1 MSGPGENQTMGYRM
15 RPTKR
20 IIALGVASVLL
31 AACGH
36 KDKDAPL
43 AFVPADTP
51 YVLANLDKL
60 DDDAYEAM
68 LSQGN
73 SELPSQVAQMKTLA
87 QDLETKGNAEGARLV
102 KAFAAE
108 FDGKTIEAALKNMGL
123 DAKTGSAVYG
133 LGLSPVARVSLADP
147 AAWEAFVGR
156 LETAYGKK
164 LETADAGGQAYR
176 HVTLSDTGIQL
187 VIATVGKQ
195 AVVSLLPADAAQPMI
210 RQALGADRP
219 EKSLQEDGRLADLA
233 KDKGYKDYAVGQVDL
248 TRLLPL
254 IATGKDPL
262 FAAFIKQ
269 QSAKTGEPAPVLPAS
284 CQTEASRIAARV
296 PSVSFGYT
304 KLDLHH
310 QEQRVDVT
318 LADDITKAFSGLK
331 VELPGLGKDA
341 SAPFDV
347 SLALPVEQ
355 LRTFFTAQSEA
366 VAAKPFECPAFV
378 SMNDSFAKL
387 GSTMQQAAIPPFGDI
402 RGVRVVLDSF
412 KPAAAG
418 PQMPTFT
425 GRVLLAPRNPA
436 GLLAMAQATLG
447 GDLKLAGDGKPAPLP
462 PKLNAMLG
470 MPGWAAMNGQAIVI
484 GLGDGEDAK
493 LDEILMG
500 ATADAGLLSRLHLN
514 GDMYRAWVDV
524 MADKAQSYANAM
536 TEASGADGAP
546 DDQAAQTSAALRSK
560 AQFEAMKSQAA
571 RIVQVGGE
579 AHMDEKGLVI
589 SGAVEY
595 K

>member
-1 MSGPGENQTMGYRM
+1 M

-20 IIALGVASVLL
+20 LIALGVASVLL

-51 YVLANLDKL
+51 YVAASLDKL

-68 LSQGN
+68 LNQAN
-73 SELPSQVAQMKTLA
+73 NELPSQVAQMKAMA
-87 QDLETKGNAEGARLV
+87 QDMEAKGNVDGAHLM
-102 KAFAAE
+102 KAVAAE
-108 FDGKTIEAALKNMGL
+108 FDGKTTEAALKNLGL
-123 DAKTGSAVYG
+123 DIKSGSAIYG

-147 AAWEAFVGR
+147 AAWEQFVGR
-156 LETAYGKK
+156 LEAAYGKK

-176 HVTLSDTGIQL
+176 HVTLSDTGVQL

-195 AVVSLLPADAAQPMI
+195 AVVSLLPADAAQPVI

-254 IATGKDPL
+254 VAAGKDPL
-262 FAAFIKQ
+262 FAAFMKA
-269 QSAKTGEPAPVLPAS
+269 QSAKSGEPVPALPPS

-296 PSVSFGYT
+296 PSISFGYT

-310 QEQRVDVT
+310 QSQRVDVA

-331 VELPGLGKDA
+331 VELPGLGQDA
-341 SAPFDV
+341 TAPFDV

-355 LRTFFTAQSEA
+355 IRTFVTAQSEA
-366 VAAKPFECPAFV
+366 VAAKPFECPAFAN
-378 SMNDSFAKL
+378 MNDSFTKL

-402 RGVRVVLDSF
+402 RGVRIVIDSF
-412 KPAAAG
+412 KPAAAAG
-418 PQMPTFT
+418 QIPQVS
-425 GRVLLAPRNPA
+425 GRVVLATRNAP
-436 GLLAMAQATLG
+436 GLLAMGQAVLG
-447 GDLKLAGDGKPAPLP
+447 GDFKLAGDGKPAALP
-462 PKLNAMLG
+462 ANIVGMLG
-470 MPGWAAMNGQAIVI
+470 MPGWAAMNGQAIAI
-484 GLGDGEDAK
+484 GVGPGEDAK
-493 LDEILMG
+493 LDEVLMASTG
-500 ATADAGLLSRLHLN
+500 DAGRLSRMHLN
-514 GDMYRAWVDV
+514 GDMYRQWVDV
-524 MADKAQSYANAM
+524 MAEKAQTYANAM
-536 TEASGADGAP
+536 TTAAGADGAP
-546 DDQAAQTSAALRSK
+546 DSQADDTAAALRSK
-560 AQFEAMKSQAA
+560 AQFDAMKAQAT
-571 RIVQVGGE
+571 RVVQVNGE
-579 AHMDEKGLVI
+579 AHMEEKGLVL

>member
-1 MSGPGENQTMGYRM
+1 M

-20 IIALGVASVLL
+20 LIALGVASVLL

-51 YVLANLDKL
+51 YVAASLDKL

-68 LSQGN
+68 LNQVN
-73 SELPSQVAQMKTLA
+73 NELPSQVAQMKAMA
-87 QDLETKGNAEGARLV
+87 QDMEAKGNVDGSHLM
-102 KAFAAE
+102 KAVAAE
-108 FDGKTIEAALKNMGL
+108 FDGKTAEAALKNLGL
-123 DAKTGSAVYG
+123 DIKTGSAVYG

-156 LETAYGKK
+156 LEAAYGKK

-176 HVTLSDTGIQL
+176 HVAISDTGIQL

-269 QSAKTGEPAPVLPAS
+269 QSAKTGEPIPALPAS

-296 PSVSFGYT
+296 PSISFGYT

-310 QEQRVDVT
+310 QSQRVDIA
-318 LADDITKAFSGLK
+318 LADDVTKAFSGLK
-331 VELPGLGKDA
+331 VELPGLGQDA
-341 SAPFDV
+341 TAPFDV

-355 LRTFFTAQSEA
+355 IRTFVTAQSEA
-366 VAAKPFECPAFV
+366 VAAKPFECPAFAN
-378 SMNDSFAKL
+378 MNDSFNKL

-402 RGVRVVLDSF
+402 RGVRIVIDSF
-412 KPAAAG
+412 KPAASAA
-418 PQMPTFT
+418 QMPQVT
-425 GRVLLAPRNPA
+425 GRVVLATRNAP
-436 GLLAMAQATLG
+436 GLLAMGQAVLG
-447 GDLKLAGDGKPAPLP
+447 GDFKLAGDGKPAPLP
-462 PKLNAMLG
+462 ANIVGMLG
-470 MPGWAAMNGQAIVI
+470 MPGWAAMNGQAIAI
-484 GLGDGEDAK
+484 GVGPGEDSK
-493 LDEILMG
+493 LDEVLMASTG
-500 ATADAGLLSRLHLN
+500 DAGRLSRMHLN
-514 GDMYRAWVDV
+514 GDMYRQWVDV
-524 MADKAQSYANAM
+524 MAEKAQTYANAM
-536 TEASGADGAP
+536 TTAAGADGAP
-546 DDQAAQTSAALRSK
+546 DSQADDTAAALRSK
-560 AQFEAMKSQAA
+560 AQFDAMKAQAT
-571 RIVQVGGE
+571 RVVQVTGE
-579 AHMDEKGLVI
+579 AHMEEKGLVI

>member
-1 MSGPGENQTMGYRM
+1 M

-20 IIALGVASVLL
+20 LIALGVASVLL

-51 YVLANLDKL
+51 YVAASLDKL

-68 LSQGN
+68 LNQVN
-73 SELPSQVAQMKTLA
+73 TELPGQVAQMKAVA
-87 QDLETKGNAEGARLV
+87 QDMEAKGNVDGSHLM
-102 KAFAAE
+102 KAVAAE
-108 FDGKTIEAALKNMGL
+108 FDGKTAEAALKNLGL
-123 DAKTGSAVYG
+123 DVKTGSAIYG

-176 HVTLSDTGIQL
+176 HVAISDTGIQL

-195 AVVSLLPADAAQPMI
+195 AVVSLLPSDAAQPLI

-233 KDKGYKDYAVGQVDL
+233 KDKGYKDYAVGLLDL

-269 QSAKTGEPAPVLPAS
+269 QSAKTGEPAPALPPS

-296 PSVSFGYT
+296 PTISFGYT

-310 QEQRVDVT
+310 QNQRVDIA
-318 LADDITKAFSGLK
+318 LADDVTKAFSGLK
-331 VELPGLGKDA
+331 VELPGLGQDA

-355 LRTFFTAQSEA
+355 IRTFMTTQSEA
-366 VAAKPFECPAFV
+366 VAAKPFECPAFA
-378 SMNDSFAKL
+378 SMNDSFTKL

-402 RGVRVVLDSF
+402 RGVRIIIDSF
-412 KPAAAG
+412 KPAASAT
-418 PQMPTFT
+418 QMPQVT
-425 GRVLLAPRNPA
+425 GRVVLATRNAP
-436 GLLAMAQATLG
+436 GLLAMGQAVLG
-447 GDLKLAGDGKPAPLP
+447 GDFKLAGDGKPAALP
-462 PKLNAMLG
+462 ANIVGMLG
-470 MPGWAAMNGQAIVI
+470 MPGWAAMNGQAIAI
-484 GLGDGEDAK
+484 GVGLGEDAK
-493 LDEILMG
+493 LDEVLMASTG
-500 ATADAGLLSRLHLN
+500 DAGRLSRMHLN

-524 MADKAQSYANAM
+524 MADKAKAYANAM
-536 TEASGADGAP
+536 STAAGADGAP
-546 DDQAAQTSAALRSK
+546 DSQAEDTAAAERSK
-560 AQFEAMKSQAA
+560 AQFDSMKAQAT
-571 RIVQVGGE
+571 RVVQVSGE
-579 AHMDEKGLVI
+579 AHMEEKGLVI

>member
-1 MSGPGENQTMGYRM
+1 M

-20 IIALGVASVLL
+20 LIALGVASVLL

-51 YVLANLDKL
+51 YVAASLDKL

-68 LSQGN
+68 LNQVN
-73 SELPSQVAQMKTLA
+73 TELPSQVAQMKALA
-87 QDLETKGNAEGARLV
+87 QDMEAKGNVDGSHLM
-102 KAFAAE
+102 KAVAAE
-108 FDGKTIEAALKNMGL
+108 FDGKTAEAALKNLGL
-123 DAKTGSAVYG
+123 DIKTGSAIYG

-147 AAWEAFVGR
+147 AAWEGFVGR

-164 LETADAGGQAYR
+164 LETADAGGQTYR
-176 HVTLSDTGIQL
+176 HVAISDTGIQL

-233 KDKGYKDYAVGQVDL
+233 KDKGYKDYAVGQLDL

-254 IATGKDPL
+254 IAAGKDPL

-296 PSVSFGYT
+296 PSISFGYT

-310 QEQRVDVT
+310 QEQRVDVA

-331 VELPGLGKDA
+331 VELPGLGQDA
-341 SAPFDV
+341 TAPFDV

-355 LRTFFTAQSEA
+355 IRTFMTAQSEA
-366 VAAKPFECPAFV
+366 VAAKPFECPAFAN
-378 SMNDSFAKL
+378 MNDSFTKL

-402 RGVRVVLDSF
+402 RGVRIVIDSF
-412 KPAAAG
+412 KPAASAA
-418 PQMPTFT
+418 QMPQIT
-425 GRVLLAPRNPA
+425 GRVVLATRNAP
-436 GLLAMAQATLG
+436 GLLAMGQAVLG
-447 GDLKLAGDGKPAPLP
+447 GDFKLAGDGKPAPLP
-462 PKLNAMLG
+462 ANIVGMLG
-470 MPGWAAMNGQAIVI
+470 MPGWAAMNGQAIAI
-484 GLGDGEDAK
+484 GVGPGEDAK
-493 LDEILMG
+493 LDEVLMASTG
-500 ATADAGLLSRLHLN
+500 DAGRLSRMHLN

-524 MADKAQSYANAM
+524 MAEKAQTYANAM
-536 TEASGADGAP
+536 TTAAGADGAP
-546 DDQAAQTSAALRSK
+546 DSQAEDTAAAQRSK
-560 AQFEAMKSQAA
+560 AQFDSMKAQAT
-571 RIVQVGGE
+571 RVVQVAGE
-579 AHMDEKGLVI
+579 AHMEEKGLVI

>member
-123 DAKTGSAVYG
+123 DAKTGSALYG

-147 AAWEAFVGR
+147 AAWEQFVGR

-164 LETADAGGQAYR
+164 LETTDAGGQSYR
-176 HVTLSDTGIQL
+176 HVAISDTGIQL

-310 QEQRVDVT
+310 QEQRVDVA

-331 VELPGLGKDA
+331 VELPGLGQDA
-341 SAPFDV
+341 TAPFDV

-355 LRTFFTAQSEA
+355 IRTFMTTQSEA
-366 VAAKPFECPAFV
+366 VAAKPFECPAFAN
-378 SMNDSFAKL
+378 MNESFNKL

-402 RGVRVVLDSF
+402 RGVRIVIDSF
-412 KPAAAG
+412 KPAASPTQI
-418 PQMPTFT
+418 PQVS
-425 GRVLLAPRNPA
+425 GRVVLATRNAP
-436 GLLAMAQATLG
+436 GLLAMGQAVLG
-447 GDLKLAGDGKPAPLP
+447 GDFKLAGDGKPAALP
-462 PKLNAMLG
+462 
-470 MPGWAAMNGQAIVI
+470 
-484 GLGDGEDAK
+484 
-493 LDEILMG
+493 
-500 ATADAGLLSRLHLN
+500 T
-514 GDMYRAWVDV
+514 
-524 MADKAQSYANAM
+524 
-536 TEASGADGAP
+536 
-546 DDQAAQTSAALRSK
+546 
-560 AQFEAMKSQAA
+560 MK
-571 RIVQVGGE
+571 
-579 AHMDEKGLVI
+579 
-589 SGAVEY
+589 
-595 K
+595 

>member
-1 MSGPGENQTMGYRM
+1 MGYEM

-20 IIALGVASVLL
+20 LIALGVASVLL

-51 YVLANLDKL
+51 YVAASLDKL

-68 LSQGN
+68 LSQVN
-73 SELPSQVAQMKTLA
+73 TELPGQVAQMKALA
-87 QDLETKGNAEGARLV
+87 QDMEAKGNVDGSHLM
-102 KAFAAE
+102 KAVAAE
-108 FDGKTIEAALKNMGL
+108 FDGKTAEAALKNLGL
-123 DAKTGSAVYG
+123 DIKTGSAIYG

-176 HVTLSDTGIQL
+176 HVTISDTGIQL

-195 AVVSLLPADAAQPMI
+195 AVVSLLPADAAQPTI

-233 KDKGYKDYAVGQVDL
+233 KDKGYKDYAVGQIDL

-269 QSAKTGEPAPVLPAS
+269 QSAKTGEPAPVLPPS
-284 CQTEASRIAARV
+284 CQTEATRIAARV
-296 PSVSFGYT
+296 PSISFGYT

-310 QEQRVDVT
+310 QAQRVDIT

-331 VELPGLGKDA
+331 VELPGLGQDA
-341 SAPFDV
+341 NAPFDV

-355 LRTFFTAQSEA
+355 IRTFMTAQSEA
-366 VAAKPFECPAFV
+366 VAAKPFECPAFA
-378 SMNDSFAKL
+378 SMNDSFTKL

-402 RGVRVVLDSF
+402 RGVRIVIDSF
-412 KPAAAG
+412 KPAASAA
-418 PQMPTFT
+418 QMPQIT
-425 GRVLLAPRNPA
+425 GRVVLGTRNPA
-436 GLLAMAQATLG
+436 GLLAMGQAVLG
-447 GDLKLAGDGKPAPLP
+447 GDFKLAGDGKPAALP
-462 PKLNAMLG
+462 ANIVGMLG
-470 MPGWAAMNGQAIVI
+470 MPGWAAMNGQAIAI
-484 GLGDGEDAK
+484 GVGPGEDAK
-493 LDEILMG
+493 LDEVLMASTG
-500 ATADAGLLSRLHLN
+500 DAGRLSRMHLN

-524 MADKAQSYANAM
+524 MAEKAQTYANAM
-536 TEASGADGAP
+536 TTASGADGAP
-546 DDQAAQTSAALRSK
+546 DSQADDTAAAQRSK
-560 AQFEAMKSQAA
+560 AQFDAMKAQAV
-571 RIVQVGGE
+571 RVVQVTGE
-579 AHMDEKGLVI
+579 AHMEEKGLVL

>member
-1 MSGPGENQTMGYRM
+1 MGYEM

-20 IIALGVASVLL
+20 LIALGVASVLL

-51 YVLANLDKL
+51 YVVASLDKL

-68 LSQGN
+68 LNQVN
-73 SELPSQVAQMKTLA
+73 TELPGQVAQMKSLA
-87 QDLETKGNAEGARLV
+87 QDMEAKGNADGSHLM
-102 KAFAAE
+102 KAVAAE
-108 FDGKTIEAALKNMGL
+108 FDGKTAEAALKNLGL
-123 DAKTGSAVYG
+123 DIKNGSAVYG
-133 LGLSPVARVSLADP
+133 VGLSPVARVSLADP
-147 AAWEAFVGR
+147 AAWDAFVGR

-233 KDKGYKDYAVGQVDL
+233 KDKGYKDYAVGQLDL

-262 FAAFIKQ
+262 FAAFIKA
-269 QSAKTGEPAPVLPAS
+269 QSAKTGEPAPALPPS
-284 CQTEASRIAARV
+284 CQTEAARIAGRV
-296 PSVSFGYT
+296 PSISFGYT

-310 QEQRVDVT
+310 QDQRVDIA

-331 VELPGLGKDA
+331 VELPGLGQDA

-355 LRTFFTAQSEA
+355 IRTFMTAQSEA
-366 VAAKPFECPAFV
+366 VAAKPFECPAFAN
-378 SMNDSFAKL
+378 MNDSFTKL

-402 RGVRVVLDSF
+402 RGVRLVIDSF
-412 KPAAAG
+412 KPAASAA
-418 PQMPTFT
+418 QMPQVT
-425 GRVLLAPRNPA
+425 GRVVLATRNAP
-436 GLLAMAQATLG
+436 GLLAMGQAVLG
-447 GDLKLAGDGKPAPLP
+447 GDFKLAGDGKPAALP
-462 PKLNAMLG
+462 ANIVGMLG
-470 MPGWAAMNGQAIVI
+470 MPGWAAMNGQAIAI
-484 GLGDGEDAK
+484 GVGPGEDAK
-493 LDEILMG
+493 LDEVLMASTG
-500 ATADAGLLSRLHLN
+500 DAGRLSRMHLN

-524 MADKAQSYANAM
+524 MADKAQTYANAM
-536 TEASGADGAP
+536 TTAAGADGAP
-546 DDQAAQTSAALRSK
+546 DSQADDTAAAQRSK
-560 AQFEAMKSQAA
+560 AQFDAMKAQAT
-571 RIVQVGGE
+571 RVVQVVGQ
-579 AHMDEKGLVI
+579 AHMEEKGLVI
-589 SGAVEY
+589 SGSVEY

>member
-1 MSGPGENQTMGYRM
+1 MGYEM

-20 IIALGVASVLL
+20 LIALGVASVLL

-51 YVLANLDKL
+51 YVAASLDKL

-68 LSQGN
+68 LNQVN
-73 SELPSQVAQMKTLA
+73 NELPSQVAQMKAMA
-87 QDLETKGNAEGARLV
+87 QDMEAKGNVDGSHLM
-102 KAFAAE
+102 KAVAAE
-108 FDGKTIEAALKNMGL
+108 FDGKTAEAALKNLGL
-123 DAKTGSAVYG
+123 DIKTGSAVYG

-176 HVTLSDTGIQL
+176 HVAISDTGIQL

-254 IATGKDPL
+254 IAAGKDPL

-269 QSAKTGEPAPVLPAS
+269 QSAKTGEPIPPLPAS

-296 PSVSFGYT
+296 PSISFGYT

-310 QEQRVDVT
+310 QSQRVDVA
-318 LADDITKAFSGLK
+318 LADDVTKAFSGLK
-331 VELPGLGKDA
+331 VELPGLGQDA
-341 SAPFDV
+341 TAPFDV

-355 LRTFFTAQSEA
+355 IRTFVTAQSEA
-366 VAAKPFECPAFV
+366 VAAKPFECPAFAN
-378 SMNDSFAKL
+378 MNESFNKL

-402 RGVRVVLDSF
+402 RGVRIVIDSF
-412 KPAAAG
+412 KPAASAA
-418 PQMPTFT
+418 QMPQIT
-425 GRVLLAPRNPA
+425 GRVVLATRNAP
-436 GLLAMAQATLG
+436 GLLAMGQAVLG
-447 GDLKLAGDGKPAPLP
+447 GDFKLAGDGKPAPLP
-462 PKLNAMLG
+462 ANIVGMIG
-470 MPGWAAMNGQAIVI
+470 MPGWAAMNGQAIAIGV
-484 GLGDGEDAK
+484 GLGEDSK
-493 LDEILMG
+493 LDEVLMASTG
-500 ATADAGLLSRLHLN
+500 DAGRLTRMHLN
-514 GDMYRAWVDV
+514 GDMYRQWVDV
-524 MADKAQSYANAM
+524 MAEKAQTYANAM
-536 TEASGADGAP
+536 TTAAGADGAP
-546 DDQAAQTSAALRSK
+546 DSQADDTAAALRSK
-560 AQFEAMKSQAA
+560 AQFDAMKAQAT
-571 RIVQVGGE
+571 RVVQVTGE
-579 AHMDEKGLVI
+579 AHMEEKGLVI

>member
-1 MSGPGENQTMGYRM
+1 M

-20 IIALGVASVLL
+20 LLALGVASVLL

-51 YVLANLDKL
+51 YVVASLDKL

-68 LSQGN
+68 LAQAN
-73 SELPSQVAQMKTLA
+73 SELPSQVGQMKAFA
-87 QDLETKGNAEGARLV
+87 QDLDSKGNADGARLV
-102 KAFAAE
+102 RALAAE
-108 FDGKTIEAALKNMGL
+108 FDGKTAEAALKNMGL
-123 DAKTGSAVYG
+123 DVKNGTAFYG
-133 LGLSPVARVSLADP
+133 LGLAPVIRVSLADT
-147 AAWEAFVGR
+147 AAWDAFVGR

-164 LETADAGGQAYR
+164 LDSADAGGQAYR
-176 HVTLSDTGIQL
+176 HVALSDSGVQL

-219 EKSLQEDGRLADLA
+219 EKNIQEDGRLADLA
-233 KDKGYKDYAVGQVDL
+233 KDKGYKDYAVGQLDL

-254 IATGKDPL
+254 VAAGKDPL
-262 FAAFIKQ
+262 FATFLKH
-269 QSAKTGEPAPVLPAS
+269 QSAKTGEPVPALPPS

-310 QEQRVDVT
+310 QEQRVDVA

-331 VELPGLGKDA
+331 VELPGLGSDA
-341 SAPFDV
+341 SAPFDI

-355 LRTFFTAQSEA
+355 LRTFFTAQAEA

-378 SMNDSFAKL
+378 SMNDSFAKM
-387 GSTMQQAAIPPFGDI
+387 GSTMQQAAIPPIGDL
-402 RGVRVVLDSF
+402 RGVRLILDSF

-418 PQMPTFT
+418 QQIPQVT
-425 GRVLLAPRNPA
+425 GRVVIGTRNPA
-436 GLLAMAQATLG
+436 GLLAMGQAMLG
-447 GDLKLAGDGKPAPLP
+447 GDFKLSADGKPSPLP
-462 PKLNAMLG
+462 QNITGMLG
-470 MPGWAAMNGQAIVI
+470 MPGFAAMNGQAIAI
-484 GLGDGEDAK
+484 GVGAGEDAK
-493 LDEILMG
+493 LDEVLMG
-500 ATADAGLLSRLHLN
+500 STGDAGRASRLHLN
-514 GDMYRAWVDV
+514 GDMYRSWVDV
-524 MADKAQSYANAM
+524 MAEKAQSFASNM
-536 TEASGADGAP
+536 TEAAGADGAP
-546 DDQAAQTSAALRSK
+546 DGQADSAAAAQRSK
-560 AQFEAMKSQAA
+560 AQFDAMKAQAA
-571 RIVQVGGE
+571 RVVQVSGE
-579 AHMDEKGLVI
+579 SHVDDKGLVI

>member
-1 MSGPGENQTMGYRM
+1 M

-20 IIALGVASVLL
+20 LIALGVASVLL

-51 YVLANLDKL
+51 YVAASLDKL

-68 LSQGN
+68 LNQVN
-73 SELPSQVAQMKTLA
+73 TELPGQVAQMKAMA
-87 QDLETKGNAEGARLV
+87 QDMEAKGNVDGSHLL
-102 KAFAAE
+102 KAVAAE
-108 FDGKTIEAALKNMGL
+108 FDGKTAEAALKNLGL
-123 DAKTGSAVYG
+123 DIKTGSAIYG
-133 LGLSPVARVSLADP
+133 IGLSPVARVSLADP
-147 AAWEAFVGR
+147 AAWEQFVGR

-195 AVVSLLPADAAQPMI
+195 AVVSLLPADAAQPVI

-262 FAAFIKQ
+262 FAAFIKA
-269 QSAKTGEPAPVLPAS
+269 QSAKTGEPVPALPAS

-296 PSVSFGYT
+296 PSISFGYT

-310 QEQRVDVT
+310 QSQRVDIA

-331 VELPGLGKDA
+331 VELPGLGQDA

-355 LRTFFTAQSEA
+355 IRTFVTAQSEA
-366 VAAKPFECPAFV
+366 VAAKPFECPAFAN
-378 SMNDSFAKL
+378 MNDSFTKL

-402 RGVRVVLDSF
+402 RGVRIVIDSF
-412 KPAAAG
+412 KPAASTTQI
-418 PQMPTFT
+418 PQVT
-425 GRVLLAPRNPA
+425 GRVVLATRNAP
-436 GLLAMAQATLG
+436 GLLAMGQAVLG
-447 GDLKLAGDGKPAPLP
+447 GDFKLAGDGKPAALP
-462 PKLNAMLG
+462 ANIVGMLG
-470 MPGWAAMNGQAIVI
+470 MPGWAAMNGQAIAI
-484 GLGDGEDAK
+484 GVGEGEDAK
-493 LDEILMG
+493 LDEVLMASTG
-500 ATADAGLLSRLHLN
+500 DAGRLSRMHLN
-514 GDMYRAWVDV
+514 GDMYRQWVDV
-524 MADKAQSYANAM
+524 MADKAQTYANAM
-536 TEASGADGAP
+536 TTAAGADGAP
-546 DDQAAQTSAALRSK
+546 DSQADDTAAALRSK
-560 AQFEAMKSQAA
+560 AQFDAMKAQAT
-571 RIVQVGGE
+571 RVVQVTGE
-579 AHMDEKGLVI
+579 AHMEEKGLVI

>member
-1 MSGPGENQTMGYRM
+1 MGYEM

-20 IIALGVASVLL
+20 LIALGVASVLL

-51 YVLANLDKL
+51 YVAASLDKL

-68 LSQGN
+68 LNQLN
-73 SELPSQVAQMKTLA
+73 TELPGQVAQMKTMA
-87 QDLETKGNAEGARLV
+87 QDMEAKGNVDGSHLM
-102 KAFAAE
+102 KAVAAE
-108 FDGKTIEAALKNMGL
+108 FDGKTAEAALKNLGL
-123 DAKTGSAVYG
+123 DIKTGSAIYG
-133 LGLSPVARVSLADP
+133 IGLSPVARVSLADP
-147 AAWEAFVGR
+147 AAWEQFVGR
-156 LETAYGKK
+156 LEAAYGKK
-164 LETADAGGQAYR
+164 LETADASGQAYR

-195 AVVSLLPADAAQPMI
+195 AVVSLLPADATQPVI

-219 EKSLQEDGRLADLA
+219 EKNLQEDGRLADLA

-262 FAAFIKQ
+262 FAAFIKA
-269 QSAKTGEPAPVLPAS
+269 QSAKTGEPVPALPPS

-296 PSVSFGYT
+296 PSISFGYT

-310 QEQRVDVT
+310 QSQRVDIS

-331 VELPGLGKDA
+331 VELPGLGQDA

-355 LRTFFTAQSEA
+355 IRTFVTAQSEA
-366 VAAKPFECPAFV
+366 VAAKPFECPAFAN
-378 SMNDSFAKL
+378 MNDSFTKL

-402 RGVRVVLDSF
+402 RGVRIVIDSF
-412 KPAAAG
+412 KPAASATQI
-418 PQMPTFT
+418 PQVT
-425 GRVLLAPRNPA
+425 GRVVLATRNAP
-436 GLLAMAQATLG
+436 GLLAMGQAVLG
-447 GDLKLAGDGKPAPLP
+447 GDFKLAGDGKPAALP
-462 PKLNAMLG
+462 ANIVGMLG
-470 MPGWAAMNGQAIVI
+470 MPGWAAMNGQAIAI
-484 GLGDGEDAK
+484 GVGAGEDAK
-493 LDEILMG
+493 LDEVLMASTG
-500 ATADAGLLSRLHLN
+500 DAGRLSRMHLN
-514 GDMYRAWVDV
+514 GDMYRQWVDV
-524 MADKAQSYANAM
+524 MAEKAQTYANAM
-536 TEASGADGAP
+536 TTAAGADGAP
-546 DDQAAQTSAALRSK
+546 DSQADDTAAALRSK
-560 AQFEAMKSQAA
+560 AQFDAMKAQAT
-571 RIVQVGGE
+571 RVVQVTGE
-579 AHMDEKGLVI
+579 AHMEEKGLVI

>member
-1 MSGPGENQTMGYRM
+1 MGYEM

-20 IIALGVASVLL
+20 LIALGVASVLL

-51 YVLANLDKL
+51 YVAASLDKL

-68 LSQGN
+68 LNQVN
-73 SELPSQVAQMKTLA
+73 TELPGQVAQMKAMA
-87 QDLETKGNAEGARLV
+87 QDMEAKGNVDGSHLM
-102 KAFAAE
+102 KAVAAE
-108 FDGKTIEAALKNMGL
+108 FDGKTAEAALKNLGL
-123 DAKTGSAVYG
+123 DIKTGSAIYG

-176 HVTLSDTGIQL
+176 HVAISDTGIQL

-219 EKSLQEDGRLADLA
+219 EKNLQEDGRLADLA
-233 KDKGYKDYAVGQVDL
+233 KDKGYKDYAVGQIDL

-254 IATGKDPL
+254 IAAGKDPL

-269 QSAKTGEPAPVLPAS
+269 QSAKTGEPVPALPPS

-296 PSVSFGYT
+296 PSISFGYT

-310 QEQRVDVT
+310 QSQRVDIA

-331 VELPGLGKDA
+331 VELPGLGQDA

-355 LRTFFTAQSEA
+355 IRTFVTAQSEA
-366 VAAKPFECPAFV
+366 VAAKPFECPAFANL
-378 SMNDSFAKL
+378 NDSFTKL

-402 RGVRVVLDSF
+402 RGVRIVIDSF
-412 KPAAAG
+412 KPAASAA
-418 PQMPTFT
+418 QMPQVT
-425 GRVLLAPRNPA
+425 GRVVLATRNAP
-436 GLLAMAQATLG
+436 GLLAMGQAVLG
-447 GDLKLAGDGKPAPLP
+447 GDFKLAGDGKPAALP
-462 PKLNAMLG
+462 ANIVGMLG
-470 MPGWAAMNGQAIVI
+470 MPGWAAMNGQAIAI
-484 GLGDGEDAK
+484 GVGPGEDAK
-493 LDEILMG
+493 LDEVLMASVG
-500 ATADAGLLSRLHLN
+500 DAGRLSRMHLN
-514 GDMYRAWVDV
+514 GDMYRSWVDV
-524 MADKAQSYANAM
+524 MAEKAQTYANAM
-536 TEASGADGAP
+536 TTAAGAEGAP
-546 DDQAAQTSAALRSK
+546 DSQADDTAAAQRSK
-560 AQFEAMKSQAA
+560 AQFDAMKAQAT
-571 RIVQVGGE
+571 RVVQVTGE
-579 AHMDEKGLVI
+579 AHMEEKGLVV

>member
-1 MSGPGENQTMGYRM
+1 M

-20 IIALGVASVLL
+20 LIALGVASVLL

-51 YVLANLDKL
+51 YVAASLDKL

-68 LSQGN
+68 LSQVN
-73 SELPSQVAQMKTLA
+73 TELPGQVAQMKALA
-87 QDLETKGNAEGARLV
+87 QDMEAKGNVDGSHLM
-102 KAFAAE
+102 KAVAAE
-108 FDGKTIEAALKNMGL
+108 FDGKTAEAALKNLGL
-123 DAKTGSAVYG
+123 DIKTGSAVYG

-176 HVTLSDTGIQL
+176 HVAISDTGIQL

-195 AVVSLLPADAAQPMI
+195 AVVSLLPADAPQPTI

-269 QSAKTGEPAPVLPAS
+269 QSVKTGEPAPVLPPS
-284 CQTEASRIAARV
+284 CQTEAARIAARV
-296 PSVSFGYT
+296 PSISFGYT

-310 QEQRVDVT
+310 QAQRVDIT

-331 VELPGLGKDA
+331 VELPGLGQDA

-355 LRTFFTAQSEA
+355 IRTFMTTQSEA
-366 VAAKPFECPAFV
+366 VAAKPFECPAFA
-378 SMNDSFAKL
+378 SMNDSFTKM

-402 RGVRVVLDSF
+402 RGVRIVIDSF
-412 KPAAAG
+412 KPAASAA
-418 PQMPTFT
+418 QMPQIT
-425 GRVLLAPRNPA
+425 GRVVLATRNAP
-436 GLLAMAQATLG
+436 GLLAMGQAVLG
-447 GDLKLAGDGKPAPLP
+447 GDFKLAGDGKPAALP
-462 PKLNAMLG
+462 ANIVGMLG
-470 MPGWAAMNGQAIVI
+470 MPGWAAMNGQAIAI
-484 GLGDGEDAK
+484 GVGPGEDAK
-493 LDEILMG
+493 LDEVLMASTG
-500 ATADAGLLSRLHLN
+500 DAGRLSRMHLN

-524 MADKAQSYANAM
+524 MAEKAQTYANAM
-536 TEASGADGAP
+536 TTAAGADGAP
-546 DDQAAQTSAALRSK
+546 DSQADDTATAQRSK
-560 AQFEAMKSQAA
+560 AQFDAMKAQAT
-571 RIVQVGGE
+571 RVVQVVGE
-579 AHMDEKGLVI
+579 AHMEEKGLVI

>member
-1 MSGPGENQTMGYRM
+1 M

-20 IIALGVASVLL
+20 LIALGVASVLL

-68 LSQGN
+68 LSQAN
-73 SELPSQVAQMKTLA
+73 SELPSQVAQMKSVA
-87 QDLETKGNAEGARLV
+87 GDLEAKGNTEGARLL

-108 FDGKTIEAALKNMGL
+108 FDGKTAEAALKSMGL
-123 DAKTGSAVYG
+123 DVKTGSAIYG
-133 LGLSPVARVSLADP
+133 VGLSPVARVALADP
-147 AAWEAFVGR
+147 AAWDAFVGR
-156 LETAYGKK
+156 LEAAYGKK
-164 LETADAGGQAYR
+164 LDTADAGGQAYR
-176 HVTLSDTGIQL
+176 HVTLSDSGVQL

-195 AVVSLLPADAAQPMI
+195 AVVSLLPADAAQPLI

-219 EKSLQEDGRLADLA
+219 EKNLQDDGRLADLA
-233 KDKGYKDYAVGQVDL
+233 KDKGYKNYAVGQIDV

-254 IATGKDPL
+254 VAAGKDPL
-262 FAAFIKQ
+262 FSSFLKA
-269 QSAKTGEPAPVLPAS
+269 QSAKTGEPVPPLPPS

-296 PSVSFGYT
+296 PSLSFGYT
-304 KLDLHH
+304 RLDLHH
-310 QEQRVDVT
+310 QEQRVDMA

-341 SAPFDV
+341 SGPFDV

-355 LRTFFTAQSEA
+355 IRTFFTAQSEA

-402 RGVRVVLDSF
+402 RGVRIVLDTF
-412 KPAAAG
+412 KPAAPG
-418 PQMPTFT
+418 QQVPTFT
-425 GRVLLAPRNPA
+425 GRVLLATRNPA
-436 GLLAMAQATLG
+436 GLLAMAQATLSN
-447 GDLKLAGDGKPAPLP
+447 DFKLAGDGKPAPLP
-462 PKLNAMLG
+462 QNLIGMLG
-470 MPGWAAMNGQAIVI
+470 MPGWAAMNGQAIAI
-484 GLGDGEDAK
+484 GLGNGEDAK
-493 LDEILMG
+493 LDEMLMG
-500 ATADAGLLSRLHLN
+500 ATGDAGRLGRLHLN
-514 GDMYRAWVDV
+514 GDMYRQWVDV
-524 MADKAQSYANAM
+524 MSEKAQAYANAM

-546 DDQAAQTSAALRSK
+546 ADQAAQTSAAQRSK
-560 AQFEAMKSQAA
+560 AQFEAMKAQAA

>member
-1 MSGPGENQTMGYRM
+1 M

-20 IIALGVASVLL
+20 LIALGVASVLL

-51 YVLANLDKL
+51 YVAASLDKL

-68 LSQGN
+68 LNQVN
-73 SELPSQVAQMKTLA
+73 TELPGQVAQMKAVA
-87 QDLETKGNAEGARLV
+87 QDMEAKGNVDGSHLM
-102 KAFAAE
+102 KAVAAE
-108 FDGKTIEAALKNMGL
+108 FDGKTAEAALKNLGL
-123 DAKTGSAVYG
+123 DVKTGSAVYG

-176 HVTLSDTGIQL
+176 HVAISDTGIQL

-195 AVVSLLPADAAQPMI
+195 AVVSLLPADAAQPLI

-233 KDKGYKDYAVGQVDL
+233 KDKGYKDYAVGLLDL

-269 QSAKTGEPAPVLPAS
+269 QSVKTGEPAPALPPS

-296 PSVSFGYT
+296 PSISFGYT

-310 QEQRVDVT
+310 QNQRVDIA
-318 LADDITKAFSGLK
+318 LADDVTKAFSGLK
-331 VELPGLGKDA
+331 VELPGLGQDA

-355 LRTFFTAQSEA
+355 IRTFMTAQSEA
-366 VAAKPFECPAFV
+366 VAAKPFECPAFA
-378 SMNDSFAKL
+378 SMNDSFTKL

-402 RGVRVVLDSF
+402 RGVRIIIDSF
-412 KPAAAG
+412 KPAASAT
-418 PQMPTFT
+418 QMPQVT
-425 GRVLLAPRNPA
+425 GRVVLATRNAP
-436 GLLAMAQATLG
+436 GLLAMGQAVLG
-447 GDLKLAGDGKPAPLP
+447 GDFKLAGDGKPAALP
-462 PKLNAMLG
+462 TNIVGMLG
-470 MPGWAAMNGQAIVI
+470 MPGWAAMNGQAIAI
-484 GLGDGEDAK
+484 GVGLGEDAK
-493 LDEILMG
+493 LDEVLMASTG
-500 ATADAGLLSRLHLN
+500 DAGRLSRMHLN

-524 MADKAQSYANAM
+524 MADKAKAYANAM
-536 TEASGADGAP
+536 STAAGADGAP
-546 DDQAAQTSAALRSK
+546 DSQAEDTAAAQRSK
-560 AQFEAMKSQAA
+560 AQFDSMKAQAT
-571 RIVQVGGE
+571 RVVQVSGE
-579 AHMDEKGLVI
+579 AHMEEKGLVI

>member
-1 MSGPGENQTMGYRM
+1 M

-20 IIALGVASVLL
+20 LIALGVASVLL

-73 SELPSQVAQMKTLA
+73 SELPSQIAQMKSLA
-87 QDLETKGNAEGARLV
+87 QDLEAKGNVEGARLLR
-102 KAFAAE
+102 AAAAE
-108 FDGKTIEAALKNMGL
+108 FDGKTIEVALKNMGL
-123 DAKTGSAVYG
+123 DVKTGSAIYG
-133 LGLSPVARVSLADP
+133 IGLSPVARVALADP

-164 LETADAGGQAYR
+164 LETADAGGQSYR
-176 HVTLSDTGIQL
+176 HVTLADSGVQL

-195 AVVSLLPADAAQPMI
+195 AVVSLLPTDAAQPLI

-219 EKSLQEDGRLADLA
+219 DKSLQDDGRLADLA
-233 KDKGYKDYAVGQVDL
+233 KAKGYKDYAVGQVDL
-248 TRLLPL
+248 VRLLPL
-254 IATGKDPL
+254 VATGKDPL
-262 FAAFIKQ
+262 FSSFLKH
-269 QSAKTGEPAPVLPAS
+269 QSAKTGEPVPQLPPS
-284 CQTEASRIAARV
+284 CQTEASRIAARI
-296 PSVSFGYT
+296 PSLSFGYT
-304 KLDLHH
+304 RLDLTH
-310 QEQRVDVT
+310 QEQRVDVA
-318 LADDITKAFSGLK
+318 LADDIAKAFSGLK
-331 VELPGLGKDA
+331 VELPGLGRDA
-341 SAPFDV
+341 SGPFDV

-355 LRTFFTAQSEA
+355 IRSFFTVQSEA

-378 SMNDSFAKL
+378 NMNDSFAKL
-387 GSTMQQAAIPPFGDI
+387 GSTMQQAAIPPIGDI

-418 PQMPTFT
+418 QQFPTVT
-425 GRVLLAPRNPA
+425 GRVLLATRNPM

-447 GDLKLAGDGKPAPLP
+447 GEFKLAGDGKPAPLP
-462 PKLNAMLG
+462 QKLSAMLG
-470 MPGWAAMNGQAIVI
+470 MPAWAAMNGQAIVV
-484 GLGDGEDAK
+484 GLGEGEDGK
-493 LDEILMG
+493 LDEMLMG
-500 ATADAGLLSRLHLN
+500 ATGDAGRLSRLHLN

-524 MADKAQSYANAM
+524 MAEKAQAYASAMNA
-536 TEASGADGAP
+536 ASSADGAP
-546 DDQAAQTSAALRSK
+546 DDQAAQTAAAERSK
-560 AQFEAMKSQAA
+560 AQFDSMKAQAS

-579 AHMDEKGLVI
+579 AHIDEKGLVI

>member
-1 MSGPGENQTMGYRM
+1 M

-20 IIALGVASVLL
+20 LIALGVASVLL

-51 YVLANLDKL
+51 YVAASLDKL

-68 LSQGN
+68 LNQVN
-73 SELPSQVAQMKTLA
+73 TELPGQVAQMKAMA
-87 QDLETKGNAEGARLV
+87 QDMEAKGNVDGAHLM
-102 KAFAAE
+102 KAVAAE
-108 FDGKTIEAALKNMGL
+108 FDGKTAEAALKNLGL
-123 DAKTGSAVYG
+123 DIKTGSAIYG
-133 LGLSPVARVSLADP
+133 IGLSPVARVSLADP
-147 AAWEAFVGR
+147 AAWEQFVGR

-176 HVTLSDTGIQL
+176 HVAISDTGIQL

-195 AVVSLLPADAAQPMI
+195 AVVSLLPADAAQPVI

-262 FAAFIKQ
+262 FAAFIKA
-269 QSAKTGEPAPVLPAS
+269 QSAKTGEPAPALPPS
-284 CQTEASRIAARV
+284 CQTEASRIAARI
-296 PSVSFGYT
+296 PSISFGYT

-310 QEQRVDVT
+310 QSQRVDIA

-331 VELPGLGKDA
+331 VELPGLGQDA

-355 LRTFFTAQSEA
+355 IRTFVTAQSEA
-366 VAAKPFECPAFV
+366 VAAKPFECPAFAN
-378 SMNDSFAKL
+378 MNDSFTKL

-402 RGVRVVLDSF
+402 RGVRIVIDSF
-412 KPAAAG
+412 KPAASAAQI
-418 PQMPTFT
+418 PQVT
-425 GRVLLAPRNPA
+425 GRVVLATRNAP
-436 GLLAMAQATLG
+436 GLLAMGQAVLG
-447 GDLKLAGDGKPAPLP
+447 GDFKLAGDGKPAALP
-462 PKLNAMLG
+462 ANIVGMLG
-470 MPGWAAMNGQAIVI
+470 MPGWAAMNGQAIAI
-484 GLGDGEDAK
+484 GVGEGEDAK
-493 LDEILMG
+493 LDEVLMASTG
-500 ATADAGLLSRLHLN
+500 DAGRLSRMHLN
-514 GDMYRAWVDV
+514 GDMYRQWVNV
-524 MADKAQSYANAM
+524 MAEKAQTYANAM
-536 TEASGADGAP
+536 TTAAGADGAP
-546 DDQAAQTSAALRSK
+546 DSQADDTAAALRSK
-560 AQFEAMKSQAA
+560 AQFDAMKAQAT
-571 RIVQVGGE
+571 RVVQVTGE
-579 AHMDEKGLVI
+579 AHMEEKGLVI

>member
-1 MSGPGENQTMGYRM
+1 M

-20 IIALGVASVLL
+20 LIALGIASVLL

-51 YVLANLDKL
+51 YVAASLDKL

-68 LSQGN
+68 LNQVN
-73 SELPSQVAQMKTLA
+73 NELPSQVAQMKAMA
-87 QDLETKGNAEGARLV
+87 QDMEAKGNVDGSHLL
-102 KAFAAE
+102 KAVAAE
-108 FDGKTIEAALKNMGL
+108 FDGKTAEAALKNLGL
-123 DAKTGSAVYG
+123 DIKTGSAIYG

-195 AVVSLLPADAAQPMI
+195 AVVSLLPADAAQPVI

-254 IATGKDPL
+254 IAAGKDPL
-262 FAAFIKQ
+262 FAAFIKA
-269 QSAKTGEPAPVLPAS
+269 QSAKTGEPVPALPAS

-296 PSVSFGYT
+296 PSISFGYT

-310 QEQRVDVT
+310 QSQRVDIA

-331 VELPGLGKDA
+331 VELPGLGQDA

-355 LRTFFTAQSEA
+355 IRTFVTAQSEA
-366 VAAKPFECPAFV
+366 VAAKPFECPAFAN
-378 SMNDSFAKL
+378 MNDSFTKL

-402 RGVRVVLDSF
+402 RGVRIVIDSF
-412 KPAAAG
+412 KPAASATQI
-418 PQMPTFT
+418 PQVT
-425 GRVLLAPRNPA
+425 GRVVLATRNAP
-436 GLLAMAQATLG
+436 GLLAMGQAVLG
-447 GDLKLAGDGKPAPLP
+447 GDFKLAGDGKPAALP
-462 PKLNAMLG
+462 ANIVGMLG
-470 MPGWAAMNGQAIVI
+470 MPGWAAMNGQAIAI
-484 GLGDGEDAK
+484 GVGAGEDAK
-493 LDEILMG
+493 LDEVLMASTG
-500 ATADAGLLSRLHLN
+500 DAGRLSRMHLN
-514 GDMYRAWVDV
+514 GDMYRQWVDV
-524 MADKAQSYANAM
+524 MADKAQTYANAM
-536 TEASGADGAP
+536 TTAAGADGAP
-546 DDQAAQTSAALRSK
+546 DSQADDTAAALRSK
-560 AQFEAMKSQAA
+560 AQFDAMKAQAT
-571 RIVQVGGE
+571 RVVQVTGE
-579 AHMDEKGLVI
+579 AHMEEKGLVL

>member
-1 MSGPGENQTMGYRM
+1 M

-20 IIALGVASVLL
+20 LIALGVASVLL

-51 YVLANLDKL
+51 YVAASLDKL

-68 LSQGN
+68 LNQVN
-73 SELPSQVAQMKTLA
+73 TELPGQVAQMKAMA
-87 QDLETKGNAEGARLV
+87 QDMEAKGNVDGSHLM
-102 KAFAAE
+102 KAVAAE
-108 FDGKTIEAALKNMGL
+108 FDGKTAEAALKNLGL
-123 DAKTGSAVYG
+123 DVKTGSAIYG

-254 IATGKDPL
+254 IAAGKDPL

-296 PSVSFGYT
+296 PSISFGYT

-310 QEQRVDVT
+310 QEQRVDVA
-318 LADDITKAFSGLK
+318 LADDVTKAFSGLK
-331 VELPGLGKDA
+331 VELPGLGQDA
-341 SAPFDV
+341 TAPFDV

-355 LRTFFTAQSEA
+355 IRTFMTAQSEA
-366 VAAKPFECPAFV
+366 VAAKPFACPAFAN
-378 SMNDSFAKL
+378 MNDSFTKL
-387 GSTMQQAAIPPFGDI
+387 GSYMQQAAIPPFGDI
-402 RGVRVVLDSF
+402 RGLRIVIDSF

-418 PQMPTFT
+418 AQIPQIT
-425 GRVLLAPRNPA
+425 GRVVLATRNPA
-436 GLLAMAQATLG
+436 GLLAMGQAVLG
-447 GDLKLAGDGKPAPLP
+447 GDFKLAGDGKPAALP
-462 PKLNAMLG
+462 ANIVGMLG
-470 MPGWAAMNGQAIVI
+470 MPGWAAMNGQAIAI
-484 GLGDGEDAK
+484 GLGAGEDAK
-493 LDEILMG
+493 LDEVLMASTG
-500 ATADAGLLSRLHLN
+500 DAGRLSRMHLN
-514 GDMYRAWVDV
+514 GDMYRSWVDV
-524 MADKAQSYANAM
+524 MAEKAQTYANAM
-536 TEASGADGAP
+536 TTAAGADGAP
-546 DDQAAQTSAALRSK
+546 DSQAEDTAAAQRSK
-560 AQFEAMKSQAA
+560 AQFDAMKAQAT
-571 RIVQVGGE
+571 RVVQVTGE
-579 AHMDEKGLVI
+579 AHMEEKGLVI

>member
-1 MSGPGENQTMGYRM
+1 MGYEM

-20 IIALGVASVLL
+20 LIALGVASVLL

-51 YVLANLDKL
+51 YVAASLDKL

-68 LSQGN
+68 LNQVN
-73 SELPSQVAQMKTLA
+73 TELPGQVAQMKAVA
-87 QDLETKGNAEGARLV
+87 QDMEAKGNVDGSHLM
-102 KAFAAE
+102 KAVAAE
-108 FDGKTIEAALKNMGL
+108 FDGKTAEAALKNLGL
-123 DAKTGSAVYG
+123 DVKTGSAIYG

-164 LETADAGGQAYR
+164 LETADAGGQSYR
-176 HVTLSDTGIQL
+176 HVAISDTGIQL

-195 AVVSLLPADAAQPMI
+195 AVVSLLPADAAQPLI

-233 KDKGYKDYAVGQVDL
+233 KDKGYKDYAVGLLDL

-269 QSAKTGEPAPVLPAS
+269 QSAKTGEPAPALPPS

-296 PSVSFGYT
+296 PSISFGYT

-310 QEQRVDVT
+310 QNQRVDIA
-318 LADDITKAFSGLK
+318 LADDVTKAFSGLK
-331 VELPGLGKDA
+331 VELPGLGQDA

-355 LRTFFTAQSEA
+355 IRTFMTTQSEA
-366 VAAKPFECPAFV
+366 VAAKPFECPAFA
-378 SMNDSFAKL
+378 SMNDSFTKL

-402 RGVRVVLDSF
+402 RGVRIIIDSF
-412 KPAAAG
+412 KPAASAT
-418 PQMPTFT
+418 QMPQVT
-425 GRVLLAPRNPA
+425 GRVVLATRNAP
-436 GLLAMAQATLG
+436 GLLAMGQAVLG
-447 GDLKLAGDGKPAPLP
+447 GDFKLAGDGKPAALP
-462 PKLNAMLG
+462 TNIVGMLG
-470 MPGWAAMNGQAIVI
+470 MPGWAAMNGQAIAI
-484 GLGDGEDAK
+484 GVGLGEDAK
-493 LDEILMG
+493 LDEVLMASTG
-500 ATADAGLLSRLHLN
+500 DAGRLSRMHLN

-524 MADKAQSYANAM
+524 MADKAKAYANAM
-536 TEASGADGAP
+536 TTAAGADGAP
-546 DDQAAQTSAALRSK
+546 DSQAEDTAAAERSK
-560 AQFEAMKSQAA
+560 AQFDSMKAQAT
-571 RIVQVGGE
+571 RVVQVSGE
-579 AHMDEKGLVI
+579 AHMEEKGLVI